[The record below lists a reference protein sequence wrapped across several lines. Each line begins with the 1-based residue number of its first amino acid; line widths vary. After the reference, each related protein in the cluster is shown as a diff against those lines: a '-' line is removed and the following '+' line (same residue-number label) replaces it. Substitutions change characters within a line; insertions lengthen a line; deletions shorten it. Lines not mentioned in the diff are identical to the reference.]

1 MLSTICVIKSRAG
14 SGEQRGNRS
23 MYKLKFL
30 SQLLFI
36 DIYFHNA
43 CRNTFEY
50 KQHKAT
56 LKKRQKERTIL
67 DKVLGLYSSSRTHA
81 PHHMKMYKTM
91 RVLNL
96 LLCLLGIV
104 LTYVSAVEP
113 YIDTIYFVYTIVS
126 GIVCI
131 VDYFSVFG
139 FGDIPDF
146 DGTGKP

>member
-1 MLSTICVIKSRAG
+1 M
-14 SGEQRGNRS
+14 
-23 MYKLKFL
+23 
-30 SQLLFI
+30 
-36 DIYFHNA
+36 
-43 CRNTFEY
+43 
-50 KQHKAT
+50 
-56 LKKRQKERTIL
+56 QKERTIL

-146 DGTGKP
+146 DGTGRP

>member
-1 MLSTICVIKSRAG
+1 
-14 SGEQRGNRS
+14 
-23 MYKLKFL
+23 MYKLEFL
-30 SQLLFI
+30 LQCFLI
-36 DIYFHNA
+36 DVYFHNA

-56 LKKRQKERTIL
+56 LKKMQKKRTIF

-81 PHHMKMYKTM
+81 PYHMKLYKTM

-113 YIDTIYFVYTIVS
+113 YIDTIFLVYAAGFWILS
-126 GIVCI
+126 M
-131 VDYFSVFG
+131 VDQFAVFG
-139 FGDIPDF
+139 FGAIPDF
-146 DGTGKP
+146 DGTGRP

>member
-1 MLSTICVIKSRAG
+1 
-14 SGEQRGNRS
+14 
-23 MYKLKFL
+23 MYKLEFL
-30 SQLLFI
+30 LQCFLI
-36 DIYFHNA
+36 DVYFHNA

-56 LKKRQKERTIL
+56 FF

-81 PHHMKMYKTM
+81 PHHMKLYKVV

-96 LLCLLGIV
+96 LLCLMGIV

-113 YIDTIYFVYTIVS
+113 YIDTIFLVYAAGFWILS
-126 GIVCI
+126 M
-131 VDYFSVFG
+131 VDQFAVFG

>member
-1 MLSTICVIKSRAG
+1 
-14 SGEQRGNRS
+14 

-36 DIYFHNA
+36 DIYFHNV

-56 LKKRQKERTIL
+56 LKKMQKKRTIF

-81 PHHMKMYKTM
+81 PHHMKLYKVA

-96 LLCLLGIV
+96 LLCLLGIL

-126 GIVCI
+126 GIICI

-139 FGDIPDF
+139 FGAIPGF

>member
-1 MLSTICVIKSRAG
+1 
-14 SGEQRGNRS
+14 

-56 LKKRQKERTIL
+56 LKKMQKKRTIF

-81 PHHMKMYKTM
+81 PHHMKLYKVV

-96 LLCLLGIV
+96 LLCLLGIF

-113 YIDTIYFVYTIVS
+113 YIDTIFLVY
-126 GIVCI
+126 GIGFLILQLIEKFTVCG
-131 VDYFSVFG
+131 FSNT
-139 FGDIPDF
+139 PDF